1 MGWNEAGVR
10 NSHFLNAS
18 RKMNF
23 LIGFLIAA
31 AVGLTGIGGG
41 SFTVPAL
48 MLIVGLTAG
57 EAVGTAFLFAGILR
71 LIAAP
76 FYLLGKQI
84 HSRYLWLLLQGA
96 VPGLLVGIWALRLLN
111 RDAGNPVVVVLLGVV
126 LATSSSVTFV
136 RRVQNPTFAGK
147 NHRWLPWLA
156 LPIGMESGFSSAG
169 AGALGTVLLLN
180 YSEMT
185 PAQVVGTDLL
195 FGLVLAVIGSAFH
208 WTFGSISTPIL
219 FQLLLGG
226 VPGVVFGC
234 LLARRVPANKL
245 KTAVAMVAIF
255 AGLQLVWTGS
265 RTLAAKRST
274 NTAKIG
280 RVETMFEDYQQA
292 VTNYR
297 KDVANGRKGGIKRYI
312 WQSTKN
318 FSEELQSAEKQ
329 RGEEADA
336 VALLLLQRCG
346 FNPGIALAA
355 ADKMDLL
362 LGGGGANG
370 WQAGMTEVL
379 CSTHPDWV
387 ERIQKTQMNLNCL
400 QSSGKLCENHTTF
413 PVENFLSQLH
423 EGTAQLDSY
432 REETVRIAEGESSSA
447 QIFQAEVKVDPKDA
461 ALQVDGQPV
470 SPGTLQLPVGPHTLS
485 VTRDGYRQQEQQ
497 ITIFPDVQPKVKIK
511 LKKL

>member
-111 RDAGNPVVVVLLGVV
+111 RDAGNPLVIVLLGIL
-126 LATSSSVTFV
+126 LAASSSVTFV
-136 RRVQNPTFAGK
+136 RRVQNPGFARK

-156 LPIGMESGFSSAG
+156 LPIGLESGFSSAG

-208 WTFGSISTPIL
+208 WSFGSISMPML
-219 FQLLLGG
+219 FELLLAG
-226 VPGVVFGC
+226 VPGVVLGC

-245 KTAVAMVAIF
+245 KTVVAVVAIF
-255 AGLQLVWTGS
+255 AGLQLVWSGS
-265 RTLAAKRST
+265 R
-274 NTAKIG
+274 
-280 RVETMFEDYQQA
+280 
-292 VTNYR
+292 
-297 KDVANGRKGGIKRYI
+297 
-312 WQSTKN
+312 
-318 FSEELQSAEKQ
+318 
-329 RGEEADA
+329 
-336 VALLLLQRCG
+336 AL
-346 FNPGIALAA
+346 
-355 ADKMDLL
+355 
-362 LGGGGANG
+362 
-370 WQAGMTEVL
+370 
-379 CSTHPDWV
+379 V
-387 ERIQKTQMNLNCL
+387 ER
-400 QSSGKLCENHTTF
+400 
-413 PVENFLSQLH
+413 
-423 EGTAQLDSY
+423 
-432 REETVRIAEGESSSA
+432 R
-447 QIFQAEVKVDPKDA
+447 A
-461 ALQVDGQPV
+461 ASVARNITRAG
-470 SPGTLQLPVGPHTLS
+470 VGHA
-485 VTRDGYRQQEQQ
+485 R
-497 ITIFPDVQPKVKIK
+497 
-511 LKKL
+511 